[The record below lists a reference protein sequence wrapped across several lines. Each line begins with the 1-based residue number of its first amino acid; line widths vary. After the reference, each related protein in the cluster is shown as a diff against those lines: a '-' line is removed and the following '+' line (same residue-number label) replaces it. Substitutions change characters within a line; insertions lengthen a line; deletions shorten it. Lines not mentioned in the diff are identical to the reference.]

1 MTFKFVD
8 VELEPLEVEPVN
20 KDGVRF
26 YKLPKTDKYY
36 PSVTSITSKLVKTRR
51 IVLLQGQHREELR
64 FIVSQKITS
73 MVN

>member
-36 PSVTSITSKLVKTRR
+36 PSVT
-51 IVLLQGQHREELR
+51 
-64 FIVSQKITS
+64 
-73 MVN
+73 